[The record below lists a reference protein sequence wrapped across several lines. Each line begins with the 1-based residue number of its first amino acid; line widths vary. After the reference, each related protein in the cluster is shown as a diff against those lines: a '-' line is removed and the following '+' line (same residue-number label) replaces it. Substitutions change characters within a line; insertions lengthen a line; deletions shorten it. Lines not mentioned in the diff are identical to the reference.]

1 MSMATE
7 TIDRAEE
14 VVAAV
19 KTQMDNVSGAV
30 AQFDKI
36 AAGIAA
42 IELAHPKDVA
52 CAVATPAGMK
62 QAIAGRAAWREPRIA
77 VEKARKAAKAPVLAL
92 GRSIDAFASQIE
104 QQLLEGESNYDD
116 QIKAEEARKEAE
128 KEAKR
133 AAEQARV
140 DGIRER
146 IARLAVAPSVANQ
159 TSAQIATL
167 IPKAEAVEIGQFYDE
182 FEPQAQAAKAGMVKT
197 LREMFDAA
205 VVREAEAARI
215 EAERAELARLRAE
228 QAERERIAAEQAAKD
243 QAAARAAQEEENRKA
258 AAARAQADKE
268 AAERRAEADRIAAEQ
283 RAAEQVK
290 IDTERAEL
298 LRQQAEAEAE
308 RKRIADAEAA
318 AREAERKHLLAM
330 HRHAPMMLRALEKIE
345 AMRLSQFKGADDMAR
360 AAVSTAH
367 EAIEK
372 VRA

>member
-1 MSMATE
+1 MTTE

-116 QIKAEEARKEAE
+116 QIKAEEARKEAD

-140 DGIRER
+140 DGHRQR
-146 IARLAVAPSVANQ
+146 ISALAVAPSVAMLP
-159 TSAQIATL
+159 SAEIADRFSAL
-167 IPKAEAVEIGQFYDE
+167 KATRIGAE
-182 FEPQAQAAKAGMVKT
+182 FE
-197 LREMFDAA
+197 EF
-205 VVREAEAARI
+205 EAEACAAKNAALGTLADWHDAAEQREEEARRI

-268 AAERRAEADRIAAEQ
+268 AAERRAEADRIAAAE
-283 RAAEQVK
+283 RAADQAR
-290 IDTERAEL
+290 IDAERAEL
-298 LRQQAEAEAE
+298 GRQRAEAE
-308 RKRIADAEAA
+308 RV
-318 AREAERKHLLAM
+318 AREAAEAERRQHEEQIQKLQAIQ
-330 HRHAPMMLRALEKIE
+330 RGAPVMLEALQKIS
-345 AMRLSQFKGADDMAR
+345 AMRLDQFMGPHDMAL
-360 AAVSTAH
+360 AAVSAAR

-372 VRA
+372 VQA

>member
-1 MSMATE
+1 MSTE

-140 DGIRER
+140 DGILESIR
-146 IARLAVAPSVANQ
+146 RLSLAPGVANQ
-159 TSAQIATL
+159 SSAEIAAL
-167 IPKAEAVEIGQFYDE
+167 IPKTEAIVIGLRYQE
-182 FEPQAQAAKAGMVKT
+182 FEPQAQAAKDSMLEALRGM
-197 LREMFDAA
+197 FAAA
-205 VVREAEAARI
+205 VAREAEAARI

-268 AAERRAEADRIAAEQ
+268 AAERRAEADRIAAAE
-283 RAAEQVK
+283 RAAEQAR
-290 IDTERAEL
+290 IDAERAEL
-298 LRQQAEAEAE
+298 GRQRAEAE
-308 RKRIADAEAA
+308 RV
-318 AREAERKHLLAM
+318 AREAAEAERRQHEEQIQKLQAIQ
-330 HRHAPMMLRALEKIE
+330 RGAPVMLEALEKIASGSVMSGE
-345 AMRLSQFKGADDMAR
+345 FTHAQVVIEYQRIAR
-360 AAVSTAH
+360 D
-367 EAIEK
+367 AIEK